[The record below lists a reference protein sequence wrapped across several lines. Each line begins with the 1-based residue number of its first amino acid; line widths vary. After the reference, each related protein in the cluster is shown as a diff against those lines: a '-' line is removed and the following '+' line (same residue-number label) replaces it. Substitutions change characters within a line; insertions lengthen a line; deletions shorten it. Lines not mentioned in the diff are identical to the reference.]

1 MKHAKSSK
9 AARHLR
15 TVLRFFVQMAAQRL
29 LLGGLLGCL
38 TVLTGMGLL
47 GLSGWFI
54 TATALA
60 GLSTTAAMTFNVFT
74 PSAAI
79 RLLALGRTA
88 ARYGERI
95 VTHDATLA
103 VLAALRERLFRSW
116 AQPQA
121 ARYLLQRPARLLF
134 RLTQDI
140 DALESLYLRAL
151 LPLASALAAATLAAG
166 MLGMLDGWLGLG
178 MFVWL
183 VLMGLGLT
191 LWTARRARRAALRR
205 ARHLEQLRA
214 HTIDLVAGQTEL
226 LMAGQLPQQCQRV
239 ARSNT
244 RLMRAEDALHRLETR
259 AGWLYALAGH
269 ASVAAVLLAVGTLVQ
284 GEQIGLPAAALA
296 LLLTLTALEPFAA
309 LRRGA
314 LDMAR
319 SSLAARRLGPQ
330 LQAPA
335 MPASPPRQ
343 APGSAPASHDTPT
356 AFALDG
362 VQVRH
367 PGSAAA
373 VLHDIHLRIA
383 PGERVAL
390 IGSSGA
396 GKSTLLALLAAE
408 LSAQAGRVQ
417 TTPCTWLTQRTEL
430 FQDSLRHNLLLA
442 APQASDA
449 QLWQALSHSGLERT
463 VRQLPAGLDTL
474 LGEGGLGL
482 SGGQARRL
490 ALARLLLH
498 PATCWLLDE
507 PTEGLDGAT
516 ASDVLQRMQQH
527 AGTHTV
533 LIATHVRREAQLAD
547 RLLLLAHGRIVAEHR
562 RGTAPFDAVLATL
575 RQH

>member
-1 MKHAKSSK
+1 
-9 AARHLR
+9 
-15 TVLRFFVQMAAQRL
+15 
-29 LLGGLLGCL
+29 
-38 TVLTGMGLL
+38 
-47 GLSGWFI
+47 
-54 TATALA
+54 
-60 GLSTTAAMTFNVFT
+60 
-74 PSAAI
+74 
-79 RLLALGRTA
+79 
-88 ARYGERI
+88 
-95 VTHDATLA
+95 
-103 VLAALRERLFRSW
+103 
-116 AQPQA
+116 
-121 ARYLLQRPARLLF
+121 
-134 RLTQDI
+134 
-140 DALESLYLRAL
+140 
-151 LPLASALAAATLAAG
+151 
-166 MLGMLDGWLGLG
+166 
-178 MFVWL
+178 
-183 VLMGLGLT
+183 
-191 LWTARRARRAALRR
+191 
-205 ARHLEQLRA
+205 
-214 HTIDLVAGQTEL
+214 
-226 LMAGQLPQQCQRV
+226 
-239 ARSNT
+239 
-244 RLMRAEDALHRLETR
+244 MRAEDALHRLETR

-269 ASVAAVLLAVGTLVQ
+269 ASVAAVLLAVGKLVQ

-408 LSAQAGRVQ
+408 LSAQAGQVQ